1 VGKEIYPYEIKLA
14 VVKYV
19 LEEGHSRKEAA
30 QRYDVSCTVVEK
42 WVNLY
47 QNHGKEGLLSRN
59 RRSQQQNFTGK
70 FKLNVLEYME
80 ENNLSYT
87 QTAAIFCIDVVTV
100 SRWARRYREEGAE
113 ALFKDNYG
121 RNMLMTDK
129 GDRRPSKAEGE
140 TGENLREEIERLRME
155 NAYLKKL
162 NALIQ
167 ERVQRE
173 NGKK

>member
-1 VGKEIYPYEIKLA
+1 MGKEIYPYEIKLE

-30 QRYDVSCTVVEK
+30 RQYDVSCTVVEK

-47 QNHGKEGLLSRN
+47 QNHGEEGLTSRN
-59 RRSQQQNFTGK
+59 RRNQQQNFTGK

-87 QTAAIFCIDVVTV
+87 QTAAVFCVDVVTV
-100 SRWARRYREEGAE
+100 SRWARRYREGGLQ
-113 ALFKDNYG
+113 ALFRDSYG
-121 RNMLMTDK
+121 RNMQMTDK
-129 GDRRPSKAEGE
+129 NECRQSE
-140 TGENLREEIERLRME
+140 TERNTEEDLKEEIERLRME

-162 NALIQ
+162 HALVQ